1 MRRLPNPWVVVP
13 VLLAGAAGG
22 IVGYLVTDASC
33 APGSCAVAAAITAVL
48 TGLVIAA
55 GVGVV
60 VVLALRSLDEHRT
73 HQERSIL
80 VFDPEDE

>member
-1 MRRLPNPWVVVP
+1 MTRLPNPWVAIP
-13 VLLAGAAGG
+13 VLLSGVAGG
-22 IVGYLVTDASC
+22 VVGYLVTDASC
-33 APGSCAVAAAITAVL
+33 APRSCATAAAITAAI